1 MFMTLI
7 VVIVIIILT
16 ASTFAGIRTFLHR
29 SIQFPVKTGALPI
42 DDHFAQEIVNG
53 ISSGLVP
60 RIVLAKICGE
70 YFLENTKV
78 ACLSGTSIAK
88 AVVVDLPNDLIAKSF
103 ASLWQVCEN
112 NGAALSPALN
122 QFAQQIRME
131 KELRQELSSSMSGAK
146 LSAWVLAGLPLFG
159 IVLAGFLGVNS
170 LEWLAGS
177 KIGNFNIVAALILE
191 VIGIIWVRKITSR
204 IENLL

>member
-1 MFMTLI
+1 MKIIM
-7 VVIVIIILT
+7 VVAIIILT
-16 ASTFAGIRTFLHR
+16 ASTFAGIRTFINR
-29 SIQFPVKTGALPI
+29 SIQFPVKTKALPI

-70 YFLENTKV
+70 YFLENTRI
-78 ACLSGTSIAK
+78 ACLSGTSITQAIK
-88 AVVVDLPNDLIAKSF
+88 IDLPNDLVAKSF

-122 QFAQQIRME
+122 QFAQQIRVE

-170 LEWLAGS
+170 LEWLANS
-177 KIGNFNIVAALILE
+177 KIGNFNIVAALLLE
-191 VIGIIWVRKITSR
+191 VIGIIWVKKVTSR

>member
-1 MFMTLI
+1 MTLI
-7 VVIVIIILT
+7 VVIAIIILT
-16 ASTFAGIRTFLHR
+16 VSTLTGIRTFLNR
-29 SIQFPVKTGALPI
+29 SIQFPVKIKALLI
-42 DDHFAQEIVNG
+42 DDYFAQEIVNG

-70 YFLENTKV
+70 YYLENTRI
-78 ACLSGTSIAK
+78 ACLSGTSITQAIK
-88 AVVVDLPNDLIAKSF
+88 IDLPNNLVAKSF

-122 QFAQQIRME
+122 QFAQQIRVE

-146 LSAWVLAGLPLFG
+146 LSAWALAGLPLFG
-159 IVLAGFLGVNS
+159 IALAGFLGVNS
-170 LEWLAGS
+170 LEWLANS
-177 KIGNFNIVAALILE
+177 KTGNFNIVAALILE

>member
-1 MFMTLI
+1 MTLI
-7 VVIVIIILT
+7 VVVVIIILT
-16 ASTFAGIRTFLHR
+16 VSTLTGIRIFLDR
-29 SIQFPVKTGALPI
+29 SIQFPVKIKALPI
-42 DDHFAQEIVNG
+42 DDHFVQEIVNG

-60 RIVLAKICGE
+60 RIVLARICEE
-70 YFLENTKV
+70 YFLENTRI
-78 ACLSGTSIAK
+78 ACLSGTSIAQAIK
-88 AVVVDLPNDLIAKSF
+88 IDLPNDLAAKSF

-112 NGAALSPALN
+112 NGAALSPTLN
-122 QFAQQIRME
+122 QFAQQIRVE

-170 LEWLAGS
+170 LAWLANS

>member
-1 MFMTLI
+1 MTLV
-7 VVIVIIILT
+7 VVIAIIILT
-16 ASTFAGIRTFLHR
+16 ASTFAGIRTFINR
-29 SIQFPVKTGALPI
+29 SIQFPVKTKALPI
-42 DDHFAQEIVNG
+42 DDHFAQEIVNC

-70 YFLENTKV
+70 YFLENTRI
-78 ACLSGTSIAK
+78 ACLSGISITQ
-88 AVVVDLPNDLIAKSF
+88 AVKIDLPNDLAAKSF

-112 NGAALSPALN
+112 NGASLSPALN
-122 QFAQQIRME
+122 QFAQQIRVE

-159 IVLAGFLGVNS
+159 IVLSGFLGVNS
-170 LEWLAGS
+170 LEWLANS

-191 VIGIIWVRKITSR
+191 VVGIIWVRKITSQ

>member
-1 MFMTLI
+1 VKI
-7 VVIVIIILT
+7 IIGVAIIILT
-16 ASTFAGIRTFLHR
+16 VSTLAGIKNFVNK
-29 SIQFPVKTGALPI
+29 SIKFPLKTKALPI
-42 DDHFAQEIVNG
+42 DDYFAQEMVNG

-70 YFLENTKV
+70 YYFENTRI
-78 ACLSGTSIAK
+78 ACLSGTSITK
-88 AVVVDLPNDLIAKSF
+88 AINIDLPNDLVSKCF

-122 QFAQQIRME
+122 QFAQQIRVE

-159 IVLAGFLGVNS
+159 IVLAAFLGVNS
-170 LEWLAGS
+170 LEWLANS
-177 KIGNFNIVAALILE
+177 KIGNFNIVAAIILE
-191 VIGIIWVRKITSR
+191 VIGIIWVKKITSR

>member
-1 MFMTLI
+1 MKLI
-7 VVIVIIILT
+7 ILVAIVILT
-16 ASTFAGIRTFLHR
+16 VSTLAGIKRFINK
-29 SIQFPVKTGALPI
+29 SIKFPIKTKALPI
-42 DDHFAQEIVNG
+42 DDNFAQEIVNG

-70 YFLENTKV
+70 YYLENTRI
-78 ACLSGTSIAK
+78 ACLSGTSITQAIK
-88 AVVVDLPNDLIAKSF
+88 IDLPNDLVAKSF

-122 QFAQQIRME
+122 QFAQQIRVE

-159 IVLAGFLGVNS
+159 IVLAAFLGVNS
-170 LEWLAGS
+170 LEWLANS
-177 KIGNFNIVAALILE
+177 RIGNFNIVAALILE
-191 VIGIIWVRKITSR
+191 VIGIIWVRKITSQ

>member
-1 MFMTLI
+1 VKI
-7 VVIVIIILT
+7 IIGVAIIILT
-16 ASTFAGIRTFLHR
+16 VSILAGIKRFINK
-29 SIQFPVKTGALPI
+29 SIKFPIKTKALPI
-42 DDHFAQEIVNG
+42 DEYFAQEIVNG

-70 YFLENTKV
+70 YFLENTRI
-78 ACLSGTSIAK
+78 ACFSGTSITK
-88 AVVVDLPNDLIAKSF
+88 AINIDLPNDLVAKGF

-146 LSAWVLAGLPLFG
+146 LSAWVLVGLPLFG
-159 IVLAGFLGVNS
+159 IVLAAFLGVNS
-170 LEWLAGS
+170 LEWLANS
-177 KIGNFNIVAALILE
+177 RIGNFNIVAALILE
-191 VIGIIWVRKITSR
+191 VIGIMWVKKITSR

>member
-1 MFMTLI
+1 MKIMMG
-7 VVIVIIILT
+7 VAIVILT
-16 ASTFAGIRTFLHR
+16 VSTLAGIRTFVNK
-29 SIQFPVKTGALPI
+29 SIKFPINTKALPI

-60 RIVLAKICGE
+60 RIVLAKTCGE
-70 YFLENTKV
+70 YFLEKTGI
-78 ACLSGTSIAK
+78 ACLSGTSITQAIK
-88 AVVVDLPNDLIAKSF
+88 MDLPNDLVAKSF

-122 QFAQQIRME
+122 QFAQQIRVE

-170 LEWLAGS
+170 LEWLANS
-177 KIGNFNIVAALILE
+177 RIGNFNIVAALILE
-191 VIGIIWVRKITSR
+191 VIGIIWVRKITSQ

>member
-1 MFMTLI
+1 MILI
-7 VVIVIIILT
+7 VVIAIIILT
-16 ASTFAGIRTFLHR
+16 ASTFAGIRTFINR
-29 SIQFPVKTGALPI
+29 SIQFPVKTKALLI

-60 RIVLAKICGE
+60 RIVLSKICGE
-70 YFLENTKV
+70 YFLENTRI
-78 ACLSGTSIAK
+78 ACLSGTSITQAIEI
-88 AVVVDLPNDLIAKSF
+88 DLPNNLVAKSF

-122 QFAQQIRME
+122 QFAQQIRVE

-170 LEWLAGS
+170 LEWLVNS

>member
-1 MFMTLI
+1 MKIII
-7 VVIVIIILT
+7 VAAIIILT
-16 ASTFAGIRTFLHR
+16 VSTLAGIRTFVNK
-29 SIQFPVKTGALPI
+29 SIKFPIKTKALPI

-60 RIVLAKICGE
+60 RIVLANICGE
-70 YFLENTKV
+70 YFLENTMT
-78 ACLSGTSIAK
+78 ACLSGTSITK
-88 AVVVDLPNDLIAKSF
+88 AINIDLPNDLVAKGF

-122 QFAQQIRME
+122 QFAQQIRVE

-159 IVLAGFLGVNS
+159 IVLATFLGVNS
-170 LEWLAGS
+170 LEWLANS
-177 KIGNFNIVAALILE
+177 KIGNFNIVAALMLE
-191 VIGIIWVRKITSR
+191 VIGIVWVKKITSR

>member
-1 MFMTLI
+1 MTLI
-7 VVIVIIILT
+7 VVIAIIILT
-16 ASTFAGIRTFLHR
+16 VSTLAGIRKFLGK
-29 SIQFPVKTGALPI
+29 SIQFPVKTKALPI

-70 YFLENTKV
+70 YYLENTRI
-78 ACLSGTSIAK
+78 ACLSGTSITQAIK
-88 AVVVDLPNDLIAKSF
+88 IDLPNDLAAKSF

-112 NGAALSPALN
+112 NGAALSPTLN
-122 QFAQQIRME
+122 QFAQQIRVE

-170 LEWLAGS
+170 LAWLANS

-191 VIGIIWVRKITSR
+191 VIGIIWVKKITSR

>member
-1 MFMTLI
+1 MTLI
-7 VVIVIIILT
+7 VVIAIIILT
-16 ASTFAGIRTFLHR
+16 ASTFAGIRTFISR
-29 SIQFPVKTGALPI
+29 SIQFPVKTKALPI

-70 YFLENTKV
+70 YFLENARI
-78 ACLSGTSIAK
+78 ACLSGTSITK
-88 AVVVDLPNDLIAKSF
+88 AINIDLPNDLVAKGF
-103 ASLWQVCEN
+103 ASMWQVCEN

-122 QFAQQIRME
+122 QFAQQIRVE
-131 KELRQELSSSMSGAK
+131 KELRQELSSSMSGVK

-159 IVLAGFLGVNS
+159 IVLAAFLGVNS
-170 LEWLAGS
+170 LEWLANS
-177 KIGNFNIVAALILE
+177 KIGNFNIVTAIILE
-191 VIGIIWVRKITSR
+191 VIGIIWVKKITSR

>member
-1 MFMTLI
+1 M
-7 VVIVIIILT
+7 VVAIIILT
-16 ASTFAGIRTFLHR
+16 VSTLAEIKIFINK
-29 SIQFPVKTGALPI
+29 SIKYPIKTKALPI
-42 DDHFAQEIVNG
+42 DDNFAQEIVNG

-60 RIVLAKICGE
+60 RIVLSKICGE
-70 YFLENTKV
+70 YFLENTRI
-78 ACLSGTSIAK
+78 ACLSGTSITQAIK
-88 AVVVDLPNDLIAKSF
+88 IDLPNDLVAKSF

-122 QFAQQIRME
+122 QFAQQIRVE

-170 LEWLAGS
+170 LEWLANS

-191 VIGIIWVRKITSR
+191 VIGIVWVKKITSR

>member
-1 MFMTLI
+1 MTLI
-7 VVIVIIILT
+7 VVVAIIILT
-16 ASTFAGIRTFLHR
+16 VSTLAGIRTFLNR
-29 SIQFPVKTGALPI
+29 SLKFPVKTKALPI
-42 DDHFAQEIVNG
+42 DDYFAQEIVNG

-60 RIVLAKICGE
+60 RIVLAKICAE

-78 ACLSGTSIAK
+78 ACLSGASITQAIEI
-88 AVVVDLPNDLIAKSF
+88 DLPNDLVAKSF
-103 ASLWQVCEN
+103 TSLWQVCEN
-112 NGAALSPALN
+112 NGAALSPVLN
-122 QFAQQIRME
+122 QFAQQIRLE
-131 KELRQELSSSMSGAK
+131 NELRQELSSSVSGAK

-170 LEWLAGS
+170 LAWLANS

-191 VIGIIWVRKITSR
+191 VIGIIWVKKITSR

>member
-1 MFMTLI
+1 MKIII
-7 VVIVIIILT
+7 VVAIIILT
-16 ASTFAGIRTFLHR
+16 VSTLTGIRTFVNK
-29 SIQFPVKTGALPI
+29 SIKFPIKTKTLPI
-42 DDHFAQEIVNG
+42 DDYFAQEIVNG
-53 ISSGLVP
+53 ISSGLIP

-70 YFLENTKV
+70 YFLENSRT
-78 ACLSGTSIAK
+78 ACLSGTSITK
-88 AVVVDLPNDLIAKSF
+88 AIEIDLPNDLVAKGF

-122 QFAQQIRME
+122 QFAQQIRVE

-159 IVLAGFLGVNS
+159 IVLAAFLGVNS
-170 LEWLAGS
+170 LEWLANS
-177 KIGNFNIVAALILE
+177 KIGNFNIVAAIILE
-191 VIGIIWVRKITSR
+191 VIGIIWVKKITSR

>member
-1 MFMTLI
+1 MKIIMVLA
-7 VVIVIIILT
+7 IIILT
-16 ASTFAGIRTFLHR
+16 VSTLAGIKIFINK
-29 SIQFPVKTGALPI
+29 SIKFSIKTKALPI

-60 RIVLAKICGE
+60 RIVLAKICSE
-70 YFLENTKV
+70 YFLENTRI
-78 ACLSGTSIAK
+78 ACFSGTSITK
-88 AVVVDLPNDLIAKSF
+88 AINIDLPNDLVAKGF

-122 QFAQQIRME
+122 QFAQQIRVE

-159 IVLAGFLGVNS
+159 IVLAAFLGVNS
-170 LEWLAGS
+170 LEWLANS
-177 KIGNFNIVAALILE
+177 KIGHFNIVAAIILE
-191 VIGIIWVRKITSR
+191 VIGIVWVKKITSR

>member
-1 MFMTLI
+1 MTLV
-7 VVIVIIILT
+7 VVIAIIILT
-16 ASTFAGIRTFLHR
+16 ASTFAGIRTFINR
-29 SIQFPVKTGALPI
+29 SIQFPVKTKALPI

-70 YFLENTKV
+70 YFLENTRI
-78 ACLSGTSIAK
+78 ACLSGISITQ
-88 AVVVDLPNDLIAKSF
+88 AVKIDLPNDLAAKSF

-112 NGAALSPALN
+112 NGASLSPALN
-122 QFAQQIRME
+122 QFAQQIRVE

-159 IVLAGFLGVNS
+159 IVLSGFLGVNS
-170 LEWLAGS
+170 LEWLANS

-191 VIGIIWVRKITSR
+191 VVGIIWVRKITSQ

>member
-1 MFMTLI
+1 MKIIM
-7 VVIVIIILT
+7 VVAIIILT
-16 ASTFAGIRTFLHR
+16 VSTLAGTSAFITK
-29 SIQFPVKTGALPI
+29 SIKFPIKTKALPI

-70 YFLENTKV
+70 YFLENTRI
-78 ACLSGTSIAK
+78 ACLSGTSITTAIK
-88 AVVVDLPNDLIAKSF
+88 IDLPNDLVAKGF

-122 QFAQQIRME
+122 QFAQQIRVE

-159 IVLAGFLGVNS
+159 IVLAAFLGVNS
-170 LEWLAGS
+170 LEWLANS

-191 VIGIIWVRKITSR
+191 VIGIIWVKKITSR

>member
-1 MFMTLI
+1 VKI
-7 VVIVIIILT
+7 IIGVAIIILT
-16 ASTFAGIRTFLHR
+16 VSTLAGIERFINK
-29 SIQFPVKTGALPI
+29 SIKFPIKTKALPI

-70 YFLENTKV
+70 NCLENTRI
-78 ACLSGTSIAK
+78 ACLSGTSITK
-88 AVVVDLPNDLIAKSF
+88 AINIDLPNDLVAKGF

-170 LEWLAGS
+170 LEWLANS
-177 KIGNFNIVAALILE
+177 RIGNFNIVAALILE
-191 VIGIIWVRKITSR
+191 VIGIVWVKKITSR

>member
-1 MFMTLI
+1 M
-7 VVIVIIILT
+7 VVAIIILT
-16 ASTFAGIRTFLHR
+16 VSTLAEIKIFINK
-29 SIQFPVKTGALPI
+29 SIKYPIKTKALPI
-42 DDHFAQEIVNG
+42 DDNFAQEIVNG

-60 RIVLAKICGE
+60 RIVLSKICGE
-70 YFLENTKV
+70 YFLENTRI
-78 ACLSGTSIAK
+78 ACLSGTSITQAIK
-88 AVVVDLPNDLIAKSF
+88 IDLPNDLVAKSF

-122 QFAQQIRME
+122 QFAQQIRVE

-159 IVLAGFLGVNS
+159 IVLAAFLGVNS
-170 LEWLAGS
+170 LEWLANS
-177 KIGNFNIVAALILE
+177 KIGNFNIIAALILE
-191 VIGIIWVRKITSR
+191 AIGIVWVKKITSR

>member
-1 MFMTLI
+1 MTLI
-7 VVIVIIILT
+7 ILVAIVILT
-16 ASTFAGIRTFLHR
+16 VSTLAGIRTFLNR
-29 SIQFPVKTGALPI
+29 SIQFPIKTKALPI

-70 YFLENTKV
+70 YFLEKTRI
-78 ACLSGTSIAK
+78 ACLSGTSITN

-112 NGAALSPALN
+112 NGAALSPALS
-122 QFAQQIRME
+122 QFAQQIRVA
-131 KELRQELSSSMSGAK
+131 KELRQELFSSMSGAK

-170 LEWLAGS
+170 LEWLANS
-177 KIGNFNIVAALILE
+177 KIGNFNIVADLILE

-204 IENLL
+204 IESLL

>member
-1 MFMTLI
+1 MTLI
-7 VVIVIIILT
+7 VVVAIIILT
-16 ASTFAGIRTFLHR
+16 VSTLAGIKTFLIR
-29 SIQFPVKTGALPI
+29 SIQFPVKTKALPI

-70 YFLENTKV
+70 YYLENTRS
-78 ACLSGTSIAK
+78 ACLSGTSIPQAIK
-88 AVVVDLPNDLIAKSF
+88 VDLPNDLVAKSF
-103 ASLWQVCEN
+103 ASLWQVCES

-122 QFAQQIRME
+122 QFAQQIRVE

-170 LEWLAGS
+170 LEWLANS
-177 KIGNFNIVAALILE
+177 KIGNFNIVVAFILE
-191 VIGIIWVRKITSR
+191 VVGIIWVKKITSR

>member
-1 MFMTLI
+1 MTLI
-7 VVIVIIILT
+7 VVIAITILT
-16 ASTFAGIRTFLHR
+16 LSTLAGIRTFLNR
-29 SIQFPVKTGALPI
+29 SIQFPVKTKALPI

-60 RIVLAKICGE
+60 RIVLAKICSE
-70 YFLENTKV
+70 YFLENTRI
-78 ACLSGTSIAK
+78 ACLSGTSITQAIK
-88 AVVVDLPNDLIAKSF
+88 IDLPNDLAAKSF

-122 QFAQQIRME
+122 QFAQQIRVE

-170 LEWLAGS
+170 LEWLANS

>member
-1 MFMTLI
+1 MTLI
-7 VVIVIIILT
+7 VVIAIIILT
-16 ASTFAGIRTFLHR
+16 ASTFAGIRTFLNR
-29 SIQFPVKTGALPI
+29 SIQFPVKTKALPI

-60 RIVLAKICGE
+60 RIVLAKICEE
-70 YFLENTKV
+70 YFLENTRI
-78 ACLSGTSIAK
+78 ACLSGTSIKQAINI
-88 AVVVDLPNDLIAKSF
+88 DLPNDLAAKSF

-112 NGAALSPALN
+112 NGAALSPALS
-122 QFAQQIRME
+122 QFAQQIRVE

-170 LEWLAGS
+170 LEWLANS

-191 VIGIIWVRKITSR
+191 VIGIVWVKKITSR

>member
-1 MFMTLI
+1 MTLI
-7 VVIVIIILT
+7 VVAAITILT
-16 ASTFAGIRTFLHR
+16 VSTLAGIRTFLDR
-29 SIQFPVKTGALPI
+29 SIQFPVKTKALPI

-70 YFLENTKV
+70 YLLDNTRI
-78 ACLSGTSIAK
+78 ACLSGTSITQ
-88 AVVVDLPNDLIAKSF
+88 AVKIDLPNDLVSKSF

-122 QFAQQIRME
+122 QFAQQIRVE

-170 LEWLAGS
+170 LEWLANS

-204 IENLL
+204 IENIL